1 MYLKLNKKALTYAPT
16 PRPLSHPAHATG
28 KKKKGIVRRM
38 QGCHTQAPQPQGGV
52 RIFIYLFKTQY
63 LIINNRNT
71 FA

>member
-1 MYLKLNKKALTYAPT
+1 MRQHRALFHIPLT
-16 PRPLSHPAHATG
+16 PRA

-52 RIFIYLFKTQY
+52 RIFIYLFKAQY